1 MTIAERIKTTTPRKV
16 RVAYWDNARWL
27 AITLVVIGHA
37 ILKLIA
43 DSDTAYTLYLFIY
56 LFHVP
61 VFVTVC
67 GYFAKAQPPGY
78 RGVKRLLTDIVF
90 PYLVF
95 ETVWSLID
103 WAVRGKLSLDYTTAS
118 WTLWFLIA
126 LGIWR
131 VALPYLVMLRFP
143 MAFALVISV
152 AAGYLHNVD
161 STLAL
166 ARVAGLL
173 PFFVLGWRLRHWN
186 ITKRWIQ
193 LRSAVAWRWRA
204 GAVAVFG
211 IVLFFLGAYIDVWRD
226 LLIRRFLLYDEQYDS
241 FGYDQWWAGGV
252 RILVLAMGALL
263 TLAFLT
269 LVPRRKVVFTTW
281 GAATMYIYL
290 LHTFFLYPLRESGV
304 LDHQPSPFVLIGMIL
319 LAIAISVFL
328 SQPFIK
334 KAFHWVIEP
343 DFPWLFRKQALA
355 QIPPPSA
362 PDVPVPPGT
371 VLLNDEEHRI
381 PAVTAGRGR
390 GEAQGATVPRDSTA
404 AAARADTP
412 TATPA
417 GADTRTAAPAEK
429 AARDG
434 SA

>member
-1 MTIAERIKTTTPRKV
+1 
-16 RVAYWDNARWL
+16 
-27 AITLVVIGHA
+27 
-37 ILKLIA
+37 
-43 DSDTAYTLYLFIY
+43 
-56 LFHVP
+56 
-61 VFVTVC
+61 
-67 GYFAKAQPPGY
+67 
-78 RGVKRLLTDIVF
+78 
-90 PYLVF
+90 
-95 ETVWSLID
+95 
-103 WAVRGKLSLDYTTAS
+103 
-118 WTLWFLIA
+118 
-126 LGIWR
+126 
-131 VALPYLVMLRFP
+131 
-143 MAFALVISV
+143 
-152 AAGYLHNVD
+152 
-161 STLAL
+161 
-166 ARVAGLL
+166 
-173 PFFVLGWRLRHWN
+173 
-186 ITKRWIQ
+186 
-193 LRSAVAWRWRA
+193 
-204 GAVAVFG
+204 
-211 IVLFFLGAYIDVWRD
+211 
-226 LLIRRFLLYDEQYDS
+226 
-241 FGYDQWWAGGV
+241 
-252 RILVLAMGALL
+252 
-263 TLAFLT
+263 
-269 LVPRRKVVFTTW
+269 
-281 GAATMYIYL
+281 
-290 LHTFFLYPLRESGV
+290 
-304 LDHQPSPFVLIGMIL
+304 VLIGMIL